1 MHGPAVDPAP
11 TWTHL
16 KKGAKSG
23 GSTPAFSYQIEFER
37 LHIQSGSAFCRPVET
52 WDCNN
57 LTETRSQND
66 VAGKHSGPPPPWA
79 TQGRVKRCRNQFG
92 ATCHKNLQYNIQC
105 GVMKVQQLL
114 YPLRTTQTQ
123 TLRHKDRGFI
133 TPRLFILMLLW
144 GLRLKRRNK
153 LLKQPDDD
161 QSSVFLTRTLGQ
173 LGVSAH
179 VEHLLCCQIRTILSS
194 TYNKQRQIWVLHI
207 RTGSSQADQIK
218 TPPSSLGGHPLN
230 HNTNIHTYTTFNMR
244 YSDFKTCNH
253 V

>member
-1 MHGPAVDPAP
+1 MWGYEGTTAALP
-11 TWTHL
+11 TEDDSDSDVTAQRQRVYHSPSVYFNVAL
-16 KKGAKSG
+16 RFTIKEEK
-23 GSTPAFSYQIEFER
+23 QIAETAWWW
-37 LHIQSGSAFCRPVET
+37 SKFC
-52 WDCNN
+52 
-57 LTETRSQND
+57 
-66 VAGKHSGPPPPWA
+66 
-79 TQGRVKRCRNQFG
+79 F
-92 ATCHKNLQYNIQC
+92 
-105 GVMKVQQLL
+105 
-114 YPLRTTQTQ
+114 
-123 TLRHKDRGFI
+123 
-133 TPRLFILMLLW
+133 
-144 GLRLKRRNK
+144 
-153 LLKQPDDD
+153 
-161 QSSVFLTRTLGQ
+161 FLTRTLGQ